1 MRNRDLSEALEQ
13 QTATSEILRV
23 ISSSPTDLQ
32 PVFETIL
39 ANATR
44 LCGTRNAGLYR
55 FDGELLHFA
64 AGHNLSPEMIARQQS
79 NPVRPGRESAN
90 RRAALERRTIH
101 VPDVLAAVDFNAY
114 ETETY
119 RREGRRS
126 TLAVPLLKEDTLL
139 GVIVTSHY
147 DEVKPFT
154 DNQIKLVETFADQAV
169 IAIENVRLFKELE
182 QRNAEL
188 REALEHQT
196 ATAEVLGIISR
207 SPTDV
212 QPVLD
217 AIVESAARVCGIDDV
232 ALRLREGDAMVSRA
246 HFGLIPIATSRVEMS
261 IDEPRFPW
269 MREHGTL
276 HIPDRRE
283 QNIIPTVGSVSEWR
297 TLLGVPLCQQRELIG
312 ALFARRIDVRPF
324 TPTQIKL
331 LETFADQAVIA
342 IENVRLFQELTES
355 LEQQTATSEIL
366 GVIASSPT
374 DIQPVLDVVA
384 ENAARLCDATD
395 AVIHRIDGD
404 KLRSGA
410 RYGLLPTRRGSRGR
424 APRQRRALCPARR
437 WRCRRTGD
445 RAHRVLLAPSRTAAS
460 LPARTAPSRPEIDHQ
475 HLAAPLAEGL
485 LPSFGIGQRDRE
497 QRVGGATHGVVA
509 MAAGPP
515 TERHA
520 PAAAIANRTIS
531 LRDMRVAVPGGARSA
546 EPAAGRRRGHD
557 RGARRRRSERQ

>member
-1 MRNRDLSEALEQ
+1 MTSLLRSVGQFSESSGFLESIGIRTVLATPLLREGVGIGAILIRRTEVHPFTDKQIKLLETFASQAVIAIENVRLFQELQARNRDLSEALEQ

-64 AGHNLSPEMIARQQS
+64 AGRNLSPEMIARQQS

-182 QRNAEL
+182 ERNAKL
-188 REALEHQT
+188 REALEHRQRHPKCS
-196 ATAEVLGIISR
+196 AS
-207 SPTDV
+207 
-212 QPVLD
+212 
-217 AIVESAARVCGIDDV
+217 SAARPRTCSRSWMPSSR
-232 ALRLREGDAMVSRA
+232 ALHEFVGSMMWCCDFIEGDNISEGPFWSHSNTV
-246 HFGLIPIATSRVEMS
+246 VEMS
-261 IDEPRFPW
+261 IDEPRFRW
-269 MREHGTL
+269 TREHGTL
-276 HIPDRRE
+276 HIPDRRK
-283 QNIIPTVGSVSEWR
+283 QISQTNGTVATS
-297 TLLGVPLCQQRELIG
+297 TPLMVPLRLKEEFIG
-312 ALFARRIDVRPF
+312 SLHSRRIEVRPF
-324 TPTQIKL
+324 SPAQIKL

-342 IENVRLFQELTES
+342 IEKS
-355 LEQQTATSEIL
+355 GCSK
-366 GVIASSPT
+366 SS
-374 DIQPVLDVVA
+374 
-384 ENAARLCDATD
+384 
-395 AVIHRIDGD
+395 
-404 KLRSGA
+404 RS
-410 RYGLLPTRRGSRGR
+410 RWSSKRR
-424 APRQRRALCPARR
+424 
-437 WRCRRTGD
+437 
-445 RAHRVLLAPSRTAAS
+445 
-460 LPARTAPSRPEIDHQ
+460 
-475 HLAAPLAEGL
+475 
-485 LPSFGIGQRDRE
+485 
-497 QRVGGATHGVVA
+497 
-509 MAAGPP
+509 
-515 TERHA
+515 
-520 PAAAIANRTIS
+520 
-531 LRDMRVAVPGGARSA
+531 
-546 EPAAGRRRGHD
+546 
-557 RGARRRRSERQ
+557 